1 MIKLHSR
8 GDGGAIGAKREF
20 GPLRSQ
26 GGLPGGG
33 DARAGIQKVRKTQVA
48 KKGEKKH
55 CRGWRESMWRGPVW
69 VGATEGSE
77 VAGGLE
83 QRQKGLGAGGRR
95 G

>member
-1 MIKLHSR
+1 MIKPHSR

-55 CRGWRESMWRGPVW
+55 CRGWRESM
-69 VGATEGSE
+69 
-77 VAGGLE
+77 
-83 QRQKGLGAGGRR
+83 
-95 G
+95 